1 VGTIPGQSA
10 QAAAPMALAQIDSG
24 AQGSGEFSANT
35 SPPAGNASFAFTP
48 PAAPPAVGSTFRIP
62 VLLSGAKDIASVPLQ
77 IKYDPEKLS
86 LVNVDYGDFLSRDGQ
101 AVALVHRDDGP
112 GVITIDASRPPGVAG
127 LSGAGVVCVLSFQA
141 RAAGESALTMTK
153 AAAVNSAQQQVPA
166 KGAQTT
172 IVVR

>member
-1 VGTIPGQSA
+1 
-10 QAAAPMALAQIDSG
+10 
-24 AQGSGEFSANT
+24 
-35 SPPAGNASFAFTP
+35 
-48 PAAPPAVGSTFRIP
+48 
-62 VLLSGAKDIASVPLQ
+62 
-77 IKYDPEKLS
+77 
-86 LVNVDYGDFLSRDGQ
+86 
-101 AVALVHRDDGP
+101 VALVHRDDGP